1 MAEIKLFNQKWTFL
15 KTAPGT
21 ELSDIAGEK
30 DLFAPVDIPHD
41 WLISQTKDL
50 YENSTGWYR
59 KILDVSELGL
69 TDGERVILRFDGVY
83 MDSTLYVNGQS
94 VGDWKYGYSA
104 FQFDIT
110 DFLTEGENEL
120 LLQVRFVSPNSRWYS
135 GAGIYRDVWLKVYP
149 KVYLPLDG
157 VYVSSKYLQGGNYAL
172 EVETECE
179 GAVTEDTVCHYKLF
193 YKGELWQDLGWQKAP
208 FSLKAEVQAP
218 KEWDIEEPNC
228 YTLGV
233 YLYEKMPAD
242 VTDIADAASAQA
254 ACEPVDSQEI
264 TIGFRRMEFT
274 TDRGFFL
281 NGRYVKVNG
290 VCEHHDFGC
299 LGSVFY
305 KEAMRR
311 KFEVLRKMGVNAL
324 RTSHNMP
331 ASALMELAD
340 EMGFLVLSE
349 GFDMWERSKTEYDY
363 GRFFKEWAERDVRS
377 WIRRDRNHPS
387 VFMWSI
393 GNEIYDTHADA
404 HGQEITRRL
413 ISFVRAHDPKENA
426 PITIGSNFMPWE
438 GAQKCADIVKFA
450 GYNYGEKLYEDH
462 HKEHPDWIIYGSETA
477 SMVQSRGVYR
487 FPLKQSMM
495 ADEDE
500 QCSSIGNSSTSWGAK
515 DVEIC
520 IYKDRDTE
528 FSFGQFLWT
537 GFDYIGEPTPYHTK
551 NSYFGQVDTAGFPK
565 DSYHV
570 FQAEWTDVKKA
581 PMVHLYPYW
590 DFNEGQ
596 LIDVRAC
603 TNGAKV
609 ELFVNGESKG
619 VHTIDH
625 KHGKELIGTWQVAYE
640 PGEIIAV
647 AYDEAGT
654 EIARESRHS
663 FGDAVKLV
671 AEADKKTLR
680 ADGEDLVFIT
690 ISAVDQDGYPV
701 ENAMNYVEV
710 LVNGAGRLLGLD
722 NGDSADYDE
731 YKGNVRKLFNGKLL
745 AVIGAKLEEGEVNIT
760 VNAKELESASLQLK
774 VQKAE
779 ARKGICATEDIMSH
793 PMELTDVQPVRR
805 VDIKVCGATL
815 LNKDCQEV
823 LLEARVLPADADD
836 KEVIWKVVNDNGID
850 IPYAKIEALGMEN
863 GVNKAK
869 LTALG
874 DGEFQVRCLSKSGT
888 DKVRL
893 ISQMNF
899 RAEGLGQAFVSPY
912 EFLSAG
918 LYNRA
923 IGEISNGNEKGIS
936 SDRAGV
942 SAVVFEMLDFG
953 EYGSDEITIP
963 VFALDNDLHNI
974 ELWLGVPG
982 EAGSELLHI
991 LPYQKPSIWNVY
1003 QEDTWKLPRR
1013 IKGVATISLQLHEKV
1028 HIKGFAFK
1036 KYEKAYSLLNAAE
1049 CSKVYGDTFTVEDV
1063 SIVGIGNNVTIV
1075 FDNMNFGESG
1085 ARGIVLTGR
1094 SKLAGNTIHV
1104 LFTPENGEPVR
1115 RVLEVKGTEEY
1126 EAQEFGFEPLVGAGK
1141 IEFVFLPGSD
1151 FDMKNFIF
1159 IK

>member
-21 ELSDIAGEK
+21 EQSDIAGSR
-30 DLFAPVDIPHD
+30 DLFVPVDIPHD
-41 WLISQTKDL
+41 WLIYQTKDL

-59 KILDVSELGL
+59 RILDVSELGL
-69 TDGERVILRFDGVY
+69 ADGERVIIRFDGVY
-83 MDSTLYVNGQS
+83 MDSTLYVNGQT

-157 VYVSSKYLQGGNYAL
+157 VYVSSKYLPGGNYAL

-179 GAVTEDTVCHYKLF
+179 GAVTEETACHYKLF

-208 FSLKAEVQAP
+208 FSLVAEIQVP

-242 VTDIADAASAQA
+242 ATDIANAASTQA
-254 ACEPVDSQEI
+254 VCEPIDSQEI

-363 GRFFKEWAERDVRS
+363 GRFFKEWAQRDVRS

-404 HGQEITRRL
+404 YGQEITRRL

-450 GYNYGEKLYEDH
+450 GYNYGEKHYEEH

-640 PGEIIAV
+640 PGEIMAV

-671 AEADKKTLR
+671 AEADKQTLR

-690 ISAVDQDGYPV
+690 ISAVDKDGYPV

-745 AVIGAKLEEGEVNIT
+745 AVVGARLEEGEVNIT
-760 VNAKELESASLQLK
+760 VNAKGLENASLQLQA
-774 VQKAE
+774 QKAE
-779 ARKGICATEDIMSH
+779 PRKGICATEDIMAC
-793 PMELTDVQPVRR
+793 PMKLTGVQPVRR
-805 VDIKVCGATL
+805 VDIKVCGEKL
-815 LNKDCQEV
+815 LNKECQEV

-936 SDRAGV
+936 TDRAGV
-942 SAVVFEMLDFG
+942 SAVVFEKLDFG

-982 EAGSELLHI
+982 EQDSELVHI
-991 LPYQKPSIWNVY
+991 LPYQKPSRWNVY

-1013 IKGVATISLQLHEKV
+1013 IKGVVTMSLQLHEKV

-1049 CSKVYGDTFTVEDV
+1049 CSKVYGDTFTVEDEA
-1063 SIVGIGNNVTIV
+1063 ITGIGNNVTIV
-1075 FDNMNFGESG
+1075 FDNMDFGEPG
-1085 ARGIVLTGR
+1085 AFKVVLTGR
-1094 SKLAGNTIHV
+1094 SKLAGNTIHII
-1104 LFTPENGEPVR
+1104 FTPENGEPVR

-1126 EAQEFGFEPLVGAGK
+1126 EAQEFCFEPLAGAGK

-1151 FDMKNFIF
+1151 FDMKSFIF

>member
-15 KTAPGT
+15 KTAPGA
-21 ELSDIAGEK
+21 ELSDIADKKASFE
-30 DLFAPVDIPHD
+30 PVDIPHD
-41 WLISQTKDL
+41 WLIYQTKDL

-59 KILDVSELGL
+59 KILDARELGL
-69 TDGERVILRFDGVY
+69 AAGEHVIIRFDGVY

-110 DFLTEGENEL
+110 EFLTEGENEL
-120 LLQVRFVSPNSRWYS
+120 LLQVRFLSPNSRWYS

-157 VYVSSKYLQGGNYAL
+157 VYVSSKYLPGGNYAL

-179 GAVTEDTVCHYKLF
+179 GAVTEETVCHYKLF
-193 YKGELWQDLGWQKAP
+193 CKGELWQDLGWQRAP
-208 FSLKAEVQAP
+208 FTLKTEVQAP

-228 YTLGV
+228 YKLGV

-413 ISFVRAHDPKENA
+413 ISYVRAHDPKENA

-625 KHGKELIGTWQVAYE
+625 KHGKELIGTWQVVYE
-640 PGEIIAV
+640 PGEITAV
-647 AYDEAGT
+647 AYDETGA
-654 EIARESRHS
+654 EIARETRHS

-671 AEADKKTLR
+671 VEADKQVLR
-680 ADGEDLVFIT
+680 SDGEDLAFLT
-690 ISAVDQDGYPV
+690 ISAVDKDGYPV
-701 ENAMNYVEV
+701 ENAMNYAEV
-710 LVNGAGRLLGLD
+710 LVDGAGRLLGLD

-731 YKGNVRKLFNGKLL
+731 YKGNVRKLFNGKLM
-745 AVIGAKLEEGEVNIT
+745 AVIGSKLEIGEVNIT
-760 VNAKELESASLQLK
+760 VNAKGLESASTT
-774 VQKAE
+774 VQVKAAM
-779 ARKGICATEDIMSH
+779 ARDGICTTENIMNR
-793 PMELTDVQPVRR
+793 PMMLTDAQPVRR

-815 LNKDCQEV
+815 LNKDCREV
-823 LLEARVLPADADD
+823 LLEARVLPVNADD
-836 KEVIWKVVNDNGID
+836 KDIIWKVVNDNGID
-850 IPYAKIEALGMEN
+850 IPYAKIEPLGMEN
-863 GVNKAK
+863 GVSKAK
-869 LTALG
+869 VIALG

-888 DKVRL
+888 DKVKL

-899 RAEGLGQAFVSPY
+899 TAEGMGQAFVSPY

-923 IGEISNGNEKGIS
+923 IGDISNGNEKGIAT
-936 SDRAGV
+936 DRAGV
-942 SAVVFEMLDFG
+942 SAVVFENLDFG

-982 EAGSELLHI
+982 EAGSELLQV
-991 LPYQKPSIWNVY
+991 LPYQKPSVWNVY
-1003 QEDTWKLPRR
+1003 QEDIWKLEKR
-1013 IKGVATISLQLHEKV
+1013 IKGVVTLSLQLHEKV

-1036 KYEKAYSLLNAAE
+1036 KHEKAYSLLNAAE
-1049 CSKVYGDTFTVEDV
+1049 CNKVYGDTFTVEEAA
-1063 SIVGIGNNVTIV
+1063 IVGIGNNVTVV
-1075 FDNMNFGESG
+1075 FDNMNFGEQG
-1085 ARGIVLTGR
+1085 AKGILLTGR

-1126 EAQEFGFEPLVGAGK
+1126 EVQEFGFDPLVGAGK

-1151 FDMKNFIF
+1151 FDMKSFIF

>member
-15 KTAPGT
+15 KAAPGT
-21 ELSDIAGEK
+21 ELPDIADKK
-30 DLFAPVDIPHD
+30 DLFKPVDVPHD
-41 WLISQTKDL
+41 WLIYQTKDL

-59 KILDVSELGL
+59 KILDAGELGL
-69 TDGERVILRFDGVY
+69 TEGERVIIRFDGVY

-94 VGDWKYGYSA
+94 IGDWKYGYSA

-110 DFLTEGENEL
+110 DFLVDGENEL
-120 LLQVRFVSPNSRWYS
+120 LLQVRFLSPNSRWYS

-157 VYVSSKYLQGGNYAL
+157 VYVSSKYLPGGNYAL

-179 GAVTEDTVCHYKLF
+179 GTVTKDTVCHYKLF
-193 YKGELWQDLGWQKAP
+193 YKDELWQDLGWQKAP
-208 FSLKAEVQAP
+208 FSLKAEVNAP
-218 KEWDIEEPNC
+218 REWDIEDPNC
-228 YTLGV
+228 YKLGV
-233 YLYEKMPAD
+233 YLYEKEPAEE
-242 VTDIADAASAQA
+242 QA
-254 ACEPVDSQEI
+254 EEAIDSQEI
-264 TIGFRRMEFT
+264 TIGFRRMEFDT
-274 TDRGFFL
+274 NSGFYL

-331 ASALMELAD
+331 AKALMELAD

-413 ISFVRAHDPKENA
+413 ISYVRAHDPKENA

-450 GYNYGEKLYEDH
+450 GYNYGEKHYEEH
-462 HKEHPDWIIYGSETA
+462 HREHPDWIIYGSETA

-515 DVEIC
+515 NVEIC

-570 FQAEWTDVKKA
+570 FRAEWTDVKKA

-596 LIDVRAC
+596 VIDVRAC
-603 TNGAKV
+603 TNGSAV

-619 VHTIDH
+619 VHKIDH
-625 KHGKELIGTWQVAYE
+625 KQGKELIGTWQVTYE
-640 PGEIIAV
+640 PGEITAV

-671 AEADKKTLR
+671 VEADKQILCG
-680 ADGEDLVFIT
+680 DGEDLAFIT
-690 ISAVDQDGYPV
+690 ISAVDKDGYPV

-710 LVNGAGRLLGLD
+710 LTNGAGRLLGLD

-745 AVIGAKLEEGEVNIT
+745 AVVGAKLEAGEVNIT
-760 VNAKELESASLQLK
+760 VNSRGLESASLQLK
-774 VQKAE
+774 VQE
-779 ARKGICATEDIMSH
+779 AQARAGICATENIMDH
-793 PMELTDVQPVRR
+793 PMVLTDKQPVRR
-805 VDIKVCGATL
+805 VDIKVCGETL
-815 LNKDCQEV
+815 LNKEYPEV
-823 LLEARVLPADADD
+823 ILEARVLPVDADD

-850 IPYAKIEALGMEN
+850 IPYAKIEPLGMDD
-863 GVNKAK
+863 GVSKAK

-888 DKVRL
+888 EKVRL

-899 RAEGLGQAFVSPY
+899 RAEGMGQAFVSPY

-936 SDRAGV
+936 TDRAGT
-942 SAVVFEMLDFG
+942 SAVVFENLDFG

-982 EAGSELLHI
+982 EDGSELLHI

-1013 IKGVATISLQLHEKV
+1013 IKGVVTMSLQLHEKV

-1036 KYEKAYSLLNAAE
+1036 QYEKAFSTLCAAE
-1049 CSKVYGDTFTVEDV
+1049 CNKVYGDTFTVEEEA
-1063 SIVGIGNNVTIV
+1063 IVGIGNNVTIV
-1075 FDNMNFGESG
+1075 FDNMDFGEQG
-1085 ARGIVLTGR
+1085 AKGIALTGR
-1094 SKLAGNTIHV
+1094 SKLAGNTIHI
-1104 LFTPENGEPVR
+1104 LFTPENDEPVR
-1115 RVLEVKGTEEY
+1115 RVLEVKGIANY
-1126 EAQEFGFEPLVGAGK
+1126 ETQEFTFEPLVGAGK

-1151 FDMKNFIF
+1151 FDMKSFIF